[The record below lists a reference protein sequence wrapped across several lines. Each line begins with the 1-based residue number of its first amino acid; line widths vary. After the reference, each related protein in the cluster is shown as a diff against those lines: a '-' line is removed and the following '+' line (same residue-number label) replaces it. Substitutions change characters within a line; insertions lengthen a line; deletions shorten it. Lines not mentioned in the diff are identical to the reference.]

1 MKHIS
6 SFSILNFPPTL
17 RVGYLH
23 GLKVQPNL
31 TDVIPTL
38 RDPPLTGPRRGVAGR
53 VAWVPKYFHNPSM
66 LLLKLPDVSDISG
79 DSSTTA
85 AGAQNT
91 ASPETC
97 RHYAMV

>member
-1 MKHIS
+1 MSS
-6 SFSILNFPPTL
+6 SFSILTFPPTL

-38 RDPPLTGPRRGVAGR
+38 GDPPLTGPRRGVAGR
-53 VAWVPKYFHNPSM
+53 VAWVPKYFHNPKM
-66 LLLKLPDVSDISG
+66 LHSSVKLPDVSDISG

-97 RHYAMV
+97 RQYAMV